1 MIKVHK
7 LLFLVLII
15 LILFSTSGF
24 AARDYELDNKRILLL
39 HSYHQS
45 MEWTKNIETGVEDVL
60 AQKLSDY
67 KLYVEY
73 MDTKRFGY
81 QEVEENL
88 KQIYRKKY
96 QNLPPDLIITSDDNA
111 LDFIL
116 AHRQD
121 IFTDTPVVF
130 SGVNDLEEDIL
141 LKKEDIT
148 GITEEPSI
156 KETIELMLDLHHD
169 MNEIIIIN
177 DDTPTGQANKDK
189 LDKTLPEFKGE
200 IDFKYWQDYS
210 MKELQQKLKKVKKD
224 TAILLL
230 SFNQDRLNHR
240 FTYQETINR
249 LDPYAEVP
257 IYSVWDF
264 YLGEGIVGGKLISGL
279 KQGEV
284 AAKLGISILK
294 GDFQEISSS
303 TEYNPNR
310 YMFDYQ
316 QLKEFNIEQE
326 DLPQNSIIVNKP
338 DSFYYKYKT
347 QIWMFGGIAAIIL
360 SLILAIFLF
369 MTVKSIK
376 EKEEAKKEAE
386 IANQA
391 KSEFLAN
398 MSHEI
403 RTPINAIKGIVY
415 LVLDTPLSSKQRN
428 YLEKIK
434 SSTDSLL
441 GIVNDILDFSKIE
454 AGKLELEEKEFLL
467 DEVLNNLS
475 NQVAMKAYDKGL
487 DFFYDT
493 DHVPQEL
500 IGDPLRLG
508 QVLLNLVT
516 NAIKFT
522 KEGEVRLIVRTLEE
536 KEDRIKLKFAVKDT
550 GIGMTEAEQ
559 EKLFNKFTQADS
571 STTRNY
577 GGTGL
582 GLSISQGLVE
592 KMSGEIRVDSEVGE
606 GSTFT
611 FTAEFGLGDQR
622 QLRDELSKYGLTG
635 KKILIVEDKQINRRV
650 LKELVAS
657 FDLDVTAVSAAQEAI
672 ETVKEEEYDLIF
684 MDWKMPGL
692 DGLEAARIIKE
703 ELDLDKVPK
712 IILVTAFGEE
722 LEGCAQEKV
731 DEVLFKPVTGSHV
744 CDSIINALSAY
755 SKDSS
760 NLSINKFED
769 EDLAGIKVLLAEDNQ
784 VNQQVVLEILNKVN
798 IEVRV
803 ANNGQEAVEYIKEED
818 FDLVLMDIQ
827 MPKIDGYKATVKI
840 RQDLEE
846 EELPII
852 AMTANAVKSD
862 KQKALRIGMN
872 DYITKPIELDSFF
885 ATVKKWLP
893 IEENTR
899 LKANN
904 DGQDNSLAVEWEDLT
919 AFDLESAL
927 KRVNH
932 NKELYKNILADFYT
946 QYQNVESR
954 IKKLAAENDLEELE
968 GLIHTLKGLAGNIG
982 ATSLHQAA
990 VELDKALKT
999 GSDFEK
1005 LLQEFYQELR
1015 KVLEQLQSKQLTA
1028 SIESASREE
1037 IAQGEVKDLLED
1049 LKIDLKNYKANQAKD
1064 IAQQIKNYSW
1074 QQEEQKLVAELAA
1087 AIDSYDFEEAREL
1100 LELLEDRLRG
1110 VDSND

>member
-1 MIKVHK
+1 
-7 LLFLVLII
+7 
-15 LILFSTSGF
+15 
-24 AARDYELDNKRILLL
+24 
-39 HSYHQS
+39 
-45 MEWTKNIETGVEDVL
+45 
-60 AQKLSDY
+60 SDY

-81 QEVEENL
+81 QEVEEEL
-88 KQIYRKKY
+88 KQIYSKKY
-96 QNLPPDLIITSDDNA
+96 QNSPPDLIITSDDNA

-116 AHRQD
+116 AHRGD

-130 SGVNDLEEDIL
+130 CGVNNLDKDKLPKEE
-141 LKKEDIT
+141 IT
-148 GITEEPSI
+148 GITEKPNI
-156 KETIELMLDLHHD
+156 KETIQLMSNIHDDL
-169 MNEIIIIN
+169 NKIVIIN
-177 DDTPTGQANKDK
+177 DDTPTGRANKIK
-189 LDKTLPEFKGE
+189 LDKILPGFEDE
-200 IDFKYWQDYS
+200 INFEYWQDYS
-210 MKELQQKLKKVKKD
+210 MLEVQQKVKELKKE

-230 SFNQDRLNHR
+230 SFNRDRLNQTFSYR
-240 FTYQETINR
+240 ETINR
-249 LDPYAEVP
+249 LAPYADSP

-264 YLGEGIVGGKLISGL
+264 YLGEGIVGGKLISGRN
-279 KQGEV
+279 QGKV
-284 AAKLGISILK
+284 AAKLGIDILK
-294 GDFQEISSS
+294 GDFKDISSS
-303 TEYNPNR
+303 TEYNPNK

-316 QLKEFNIEQE
+316 QLEEFNIKQN
-326 DLPQNSIIVNKP
+326 DLPQDSTIVNKP
-338 DSFYYKYKT
+338 NSFYYRYKT
-347 QIWMFGGIAAIIL
+347 EIWMFGGIAAIIL

-369 MTVKSIK
+369 TTIKSIK

-386 IANQA
+386 KANQA

-403 RTPINAIKGIVY
+403 RTPINAIKGIIY
-415 LVLDTPLSSKQRN
+415 LVLDTPLSPKQRN

-441 GIVNDILDFSKIE
+441 GIINDILDFSKIE

-475 NQVAMKAYDKGL
+475 NQVAMKAYNKGL

-508 QVLLNLVT
+508 QILLNLVT

-522 KEGEVRLIVRTLEE
+522 EEGEVRLIVRALETKEE
-536 KEDRIKLKFAVKDT
+536 KIKLKFIVKDT

-592 KMSGEIRVDSEVGE
+592 KMSGKMKVDSEVGE

-611 FTAEFGLGDQR
+611 FTAEFGLGEQP

-635 KKILIVEDKQINRRV
+635 KKILIVEDRQINRRV

-657 FDLDVTAVSAAQEAI
+657 FDLDVTAVSAAQAAI

-684 MDWKMPGL
+684 MDWKMPEL

-703 ELDLDKVPK
+703 ELNLDKVPK

-722 LEGCAQEKV
+722 LEGTAQEKV
-731 DEVLFKPVTGSHV
+731 DEVLFKPVTGSHI
-744 CDSIINALSAY
+744 CDSIINTLSAY
-755 SKDSS
+755 SRNKS
-760 NLSINKFED
+760 NLAVDDFAA
-769 EDLAGIKVLLAEDNQ
+769 EDLRGIKILLAEDNQ
-784 VNQQVVLEILNKVN
+784 INQQVALEILNKVN
-798 IEVRV
+798 TEVRV
-803 ANNGQEAVEYIKEED
+803 ADNGQEALEYIKEEE

-827 MPKIDGYKATVKI
+827 MPKIDGYKATAKI
-840 RQDLEE
+840 RQDLAE

-862 KQKALRIGMN
+862 KQKALRVGMN

-885 ATVKKWLP
+885 TTVKKWLP
-893 IEENTR
+893 IEESTR
-899 LKANN
+899 LKDDN
-904 DGQDNSLAVEWEDLT
+904 DGQDNSFLAELEDLT

-932 NKELYKNILADFYT
+932 NQELYRSILTDFYT
-946 QYQNVESR
+946 KYQNVESR
-954 IKKLAAENDLEELE
+954 VRKLVKNDNLAELEE
-968 GLIHTLKGLAGNIG
+968 LIHTLKGLTGNIG

-990 VELDKALKT
+990 VELDKALKED
-999 GSDFEK
+999 SNFEK
-1005 LLQEFYQELR
+1005 LLEEFYQELR
-1015 KVLEQLQSKQLTA
+1015 RVLKQLENKELVT
-1028 SIESASREE
+1028 STESASREE
-1037 IAQGEVKDLLED
+1037 IAQGEVKDLLDD
-1049 LKIDLKNYKANQAKD
+1049 LKSELKNYKANQAKN
-1064 IAQQIKNYSW
+1064 IVQQIKNYDW
-1074 QQEEQKLVAELAA
+1074 QQEEQALVAELAT
-1087 AIDSYDFEEAREL
+1087 AIDDYDFEEAREL
-1100 LELLEDRLRG
+1100 LRLLEDRLKG
-1110 VDSND
+1110 VGSND